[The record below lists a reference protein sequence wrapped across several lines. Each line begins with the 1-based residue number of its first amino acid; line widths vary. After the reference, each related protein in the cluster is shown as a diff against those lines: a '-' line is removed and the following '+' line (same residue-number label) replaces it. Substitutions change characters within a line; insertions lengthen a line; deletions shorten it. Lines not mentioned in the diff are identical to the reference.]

1 MRPALLAW
9 VLSALTVASVAA
21 SPNDFEPAKAELL
34 AEEAVQGETP
44 ADTKEAVD
52 YTIFNDIKVP
62 PMKDIPGDEF
72 ADTIKDG
79 YW

>member
-9 VLSALTVASVAA
+9 VFAGLVLVSAK
-21 SPNDFEPAKAELL
+21 DFEPAKAEIL
-34 AEEAVQGETP
+34 AEEAVQGDTP

-62 PMKDIPGDEF
+62 PMKDIKGEEF
-72 ADTIKDG
+72 AETIKDG

>member
-9 VLSALTVASVAA
+9 ALSALTLVSARSKE
-21 SPNDFEPAKAELL
+21 FEPAKAELL

-44 ADTKEAVD
+44 ANTKEAVE
-52 YTIFNDIKVP
+52 YTVFNGIKVP
-62 PMKDIPGDEF
+62 PMKEIKGEEF